1 MAKSTSKLFDEKPVV
16 DTTAKEIM
24 NPPVNDDKTI
34 SEALE
39 NTPDDIIDIELE
51 VVKKKRFRFNKD
63 NSKIL
68 ELNTSDLNVITR
80 LTTAYDELVNLM
92 EDVGKTLSE
101 LPDDTDTESNMEQVQ
116 KISDILK
123 QLDNQMREKVDYIFD
138 APVSSVLAPEGSM
151 YDPIDG
157 NFRYE
162 IILDKIASLY
172 GDTLNKE
179 FAKMKKRV
187 ASKTSQ
193 YTQKKF
199 HK

>member
-1 MAKSTSKLFDEKPVV
+1 
-16 DTTAKEIM
+16 
-24 NPPVNDDKTI
+24 
-34 SEALE
+34 
-39 NTPDDIIDIELE
+39 
-51 VVKKKRFRFNKD
+51 
-63 NSKIL
+63 
-68 ELNTSDLNVITR
+68 
-80 LTTAYDELVNLM
+80 
-92 EDVGKTLSE
+92 
-101 LPDDTDTESNMEQVQ
+101 MEQVQ